1 MGRFSGKTC
10 RLLTMMALTT
20 TFFFVEIITGYA
32 TGSVALIAD
41 SFHMLSD
48 IISLIV
54 GFAAIKISKKTTS
67 KNTFGWQ
74 RAEVLGALVN
84 AVFLMALCF
93 TIVVESVQRFIEIE
107 EIDKPMLVLIVGGVG
122 LLINGIGL
130 CLLSTHGLG
139 HGHSHGGSS
148 SHGHSHGANKKKTAD
163 NHPKMSQ
170 DSTSAGDFNYAKVP
184 QGDQE
189 VSYQQPNGFSYA
201 QIEDTTTPTPN
212 QNQNSESVYTSAQAT
227 TATEVEESGV
237 QLAIDVP
244 PSDVKERSGS
254 VEDASGQLN
263 MRGVFLHVLG
273 DFLGS
278 VVVIISALFIWLAP
292 DAWDWKYYM
301 DPAMSLIIVLIITT
315 TTIPLFKQSS
325 MILMNSIPTD
335 VDIEDIEDR
344 LKQMVRGIENIH
356 DFHVWQLSGNK
367 IIATAHIRFCNI
379 HDYMQGAKEIKDFLH
394 DEGIHST
401 TIQPEF
407 SEDMATKEIGTNCM
421 LMCQEDCQTKTC
433 CNNENQTRRRKSADA
448 NKRKSQTQ
456 ETSPSH
462 QNSSLWSRALDLAR
476 ATLQKPETAMG
487 TTVVKLPPS
496 SAEDSV

>member
-1 MGRFSGKTC
+1 MGRFTGRRCS
-10 RLLTMMALTT
+10 LLTMMALTT
-20 TFFFVEIITGYA
+20 TFFFVEIITGYV

-74 RAEVLGALVN
+74 RAEVLGAQVN

-93 TIVVESVQRFIEIE
+93 TIVVESVQRFIQMERIE
-107 EIDKPMLVLIVGGVG
+107 QPVLVLIVGGAG
-122 LLINGIGL
+122 LFINGIGL

-148 SHGHSHGANKKKTAD
+148 HGHSHGGSSHGHSHGANKKKTTV
-163 NHPKMSQ
+163 NLLKMSQ
-170 DSTSAGDFNYAKVP
+170 DSTSAGDFNYSKVP
-184 QGDQE
+184 QGDHE
-189 VSYQQPNGFSYA
+189 VAYQQPNGLNQQPNGLHQQPNGLNQQPNGLNQQPNGFSYS
-201 QIEDTTTPTPN
+201 QIEDTTAPN
-212 QNQNSESVYTSAQAT
+212 QNQNSDSMYTDDHAT
-227 TATEVEESGV
+227 PATEVEKSV
-237 QLAIDVP
+237 QLAIDM
-244 PSDVKERSGS
+244 PSSDIKERSGS
-254 VEDASGQLN
+254 VNSSGQLN

-278 VVVIISALFIWLAP
+278 VVVIISASFIWLAP

-344 LKQMVRGIENIH
+344 LKQMVCCIENIH
-356 DFHVWQLSGNK
+356 EFHVWQQSGNK
-367 IIATAHIRFCNI
+367 IIATAHIRFCNCNT
-379 HDYMQGAKEIKDFLH
+379 HDYMQAAKEINDFLQ

-407 SEDMATKEIGTNCM
+407 SEDMATKDITNCM
-421 LMCQEDCQTKTC
+421 FMCEDSQEKTC
-433 CNNENQTRRRKSADA
+433 CNENETRLRKSADG
-448 NKRKSQTQ
+448 NERKSQTL
-456 ETSPSH
+456 ENP
-462 QNSSLWSRALDLAR
+462 
-476 ATLQKPETAMG
+476 
-487 TTVVKLPPS
+487 
-496 SAEDSV
+496 